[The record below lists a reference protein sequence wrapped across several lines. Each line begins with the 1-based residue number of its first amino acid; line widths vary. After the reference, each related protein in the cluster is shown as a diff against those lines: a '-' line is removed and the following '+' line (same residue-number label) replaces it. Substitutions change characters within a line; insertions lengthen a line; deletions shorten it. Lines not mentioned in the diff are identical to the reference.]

1 MYIISRV
8 ANRLS
13 TRNIAVKEGLDCAH
27 LQLNG
32 IKTSFSSLSVVL
44 GTRQCFSPLKG
55 RSTPAKKPFIQTNSL
70 SLPTLNKCGWFVAIL
85 QILSEAG

>member
-1 MYIISRV
+1 M
-8 ANRLS
+8 
-13 TRNIAVKEGLDCAH
+13 EGLDCVH

-32 IKTSFSSLSVVL
+32 VKTFSSLSVLL

-55 RSTPAKKPFIQTNSL
+55 QSTPAKKLFIQTNSL
-70 SLPTLNKCGWFVAIL
+70 SLPTPNKRGWFVAIL

>member
-1 MYIISRV
+1 M
-8 ANRLS
+8 
-13 TRNIAVKEGLDCAH
+13 EGLDCVH

-32 IKTSFSSLSVVL
+32 VKTSFSSLSVLL

-55 RSTPAKKPFIQTNSL
+55 QSTPAKKLFIQTNSL
-70 SLPTLNKCGWFVAIL
+70 SLPTSIKRGWFVAIL

>member
-1 MYIISRV
+1 M
-8 ANRLS
+8 
-13 TRNIAVKEGLDCAH
+13 EGLDCVH

-32 IKTSFSSLSVVL
+32 VKTSFSSLSVLL

-55 RSTPAKKPFIQTNSL
+55 QSTPAKKLFIQTNSL
-70 SLPTLNKCGWFVAIL
+70 SLPTPKKRGWFVAIL